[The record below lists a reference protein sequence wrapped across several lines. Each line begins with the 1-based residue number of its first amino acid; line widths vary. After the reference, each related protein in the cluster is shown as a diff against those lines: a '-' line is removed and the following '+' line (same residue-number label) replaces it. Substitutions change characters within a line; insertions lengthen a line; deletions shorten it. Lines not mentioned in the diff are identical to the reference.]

1 MMGYFSAWRALP
13 RAQAV
18 LLGLLGLAVAIA
30 NVGQPYPDVAP
41 LHHVPTVLL
50 VLAGP
55 LMLRRWP
62 LSTGSLGALVAF
74 FLLHTLAG
82 RYTYSNVPYDAWA
95 IALTGHDVT
104 GSFGLERN
112 GFDRLVHLAF
122 GLLWT
127 LPFAEIV
134 QRHGGL
140 GRVASLSM
148 AFLFVGA
155 GSAAYEVFEWLLT
168 MVVAPGMAE
177 SYNGQQGDMWDAQK
191 DMALAMGGSL
201 AACLW
206 PRKRR

>member
-95 IALTGHDVT
+95 IALTGQDVT

-140 GRVASLSM
+140 GRAASLWM